1 MKLIFVSLDNP
12 FPPNYGG
19 AIDIYYKIKAL
30 SNLNCEIYLHCY
42 YSDRSPHSEL
52 EQFCKEVYYYPRKS
66 IIKTLISFNLP
77 YLVASRNSKEL
88 LANLQKNDYPI
99 FFDGLQSSVISK
111 SPELKWRKKYL
122 RIHNIESDY
131 MANLSKSEKSILR
144 KIVFKIECLKYL
156 TFEKKLT
163 HFKSI
168 FTISNQ
174 DKNFYQKF
182 NKNTFEVPPFHGNQS
197 VQSLEG
203 SGGFILYHG
212 NFNVSENLKAVQFL
226 IQNIFNNLDIP
237 VKIAGINAVKKL
249 SPFIENR
256 NIELIEN
263 PSIQAMKS
271 LVQSAHINILPTFQS
286 TGVKLKLLNSLF
298 LGRHCIVNNEM
309 IAPTPFLATLCVICN
324 SIEEYKRELLILF
337 STPFSYKEIQRR
349 SQKLN
354 DYCNNLDN
362 ANMIL
367 KKIFNE

>member
-1 MKLIFVSLDNP
+1 MKLNFVSLDNP
-12 FPPNYGG
+12 YPPNYGG
-19 AIDIYYKIKAL
+19 AIDIFFKIKAL
-30 SNLNCEIYLHCY
+30 SKLNCDIYLHCY
-42 YSDRSPHSEL
+42 YSERNPHQKL
-52 EQFCKEVYYYPRKS
+52 EKYCTEVYYYTRKS
-66 IIKTLISFNLP
+66 ILKALISFNLP
-77 YLVASRNSKEL
+77 YLVASRNSKKL
-88 LANLQKNDYPI
+88 LINLQKNDFPI

-111 SPELKWRKKYL
+111 NPVLKRRKKYL

-131 MANLSKSEKSILR
+131 MSNLSKSEKFILR

-182 NKNTFEVPPFHGNQS
+182 NKNTFEIPPFHGNQS
-197 VQSLEG
+197 IQSLEG
-203 SGGFILYHG
+203 SGEFILYHG
-212 NFNVSENLKAVQFL
+212 NFNVSENFKVAQFL
-226 IQNIFNNLDIP
+226 IQNVFNELGIS
-237 VKIAGINAVKKL
+237 VKIAGMNADKKL
-249 SPFIENR
+249 KSFINNK

-263 PSIQAMKS
+263 PSIQEMKS
-271 LVQSAHINILPTFQS
+271 LIQTAHINILPTFQS

-337 STPFSYKEIQRR
+337 STPFSQKEVQDRN
-349 SQKLN
+349 QKLN
-354 DYCNNLDN
+354 DYCNDSDN

-367 KKIFNE
+367 KRIFNE